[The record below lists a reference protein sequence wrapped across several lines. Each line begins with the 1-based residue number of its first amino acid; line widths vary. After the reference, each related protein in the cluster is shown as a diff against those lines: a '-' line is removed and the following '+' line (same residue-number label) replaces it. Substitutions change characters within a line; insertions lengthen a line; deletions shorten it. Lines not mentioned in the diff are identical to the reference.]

1 MHLDIGFIVLVLL
14 QAKSDGFKPR
24 ELPML
29 CYTRE
34 ARTRKP
40 QHSLTSCSIRVLR
53 CLSVSFRSCPFR
65 AASDVAAPA
74 GHLCECFGTALR
86 KESVPVPLLTLFG
99 VQGLLLRT
107 GLQELQQQGRFA
119 VLKVGVRTYIN
130 TYTYTYIYIYI
141 YMVVPMYPYCAL
153 RNWIA

>member
-1 MHLDIGFIVLVLL
+1 
-14 QAKSDGFKPR
+14 
-24 ELPML
+24 ML

-141 YMVVPMYPYCAL
+141 FIWLCLCTPIVRCAIGLLSYNPVRLLGL
-153 RNWIA
+153 RLEVLLEKIGAHHL